1 MHESTNRPASEPRSA
16 RQAGASGTSRR
27 AFLRNSSLIVA
38 GGAIAAGQLP
48 IARAANSFGSDTIKV
63 GLVGCGG
70 RGTGATIQALN
81 TSGGEVKVVAL
92 ADAFADRVQ
101 LAYRTIKGRH
111 EEKVDVP
118 KERQF
123 VGFDAY
129 KELLKTDCDVV
140 ILATPPGFRP
150 LHFEAA
156 VAAGKHVFA
165 EKPVAVDAAGVRK
178 FLAAA
183 EEAKKKNLAVG
194 VGLQR
199 RHEPK
204 YKETIKALQDGEI
217 GDIVLARAY
226 WNGQTPWVKLRQEGQ
241 SELEYQ
247 MRNWY
252 YFTWLCGDHIVEQH
266 IHNLDVI
273 NWLKNGYPVSAQGQ
287 GGCEVRKG
295 KEYGEIFDH
304 HFVEFT
310 YGDGTVMMSQCR
322 HIPGCWNAVAEH
334 GHGTKGYA
342 DISGSKIYDAA
353 GKMKWNFADRGG
365 DGHQQE
371 HHDLFADLR
380 AGRVPNEAEWGAKST
395 MTAILGRMATYSGK
409 VIKWDD
415 AINSEI
421 VISPVE
427 KIMSFDGEPPVKP
440 NADGSYNLPVPG
452 KTRVV

>member
-1 MHESTNRPASEPRSA
+1 MQRPTDSSTRS
-16 RQAGASGTSRR
+16 STSRR
-27 AFLRNSSLIVA
+27 TFLRNSSLLVA
-38 GGAIAAGQLP
+38 GASLASQVNIAK
-48 IARAANSFGSDTIKV
+48 AAHSFGSDTIKV

-70 RGTGATIQALN
+70 RGTGAAIQALN

-101 LAYRTIKGRH
+101 VAYRTIKGQH
-111 EEKVDVP
+111 ENKIDVP

-123 VGFDAY
+123 VGFEAY
-129 KELLKTDCDVV
+129 KELLKTDCDIV

-156 VAAGKHVFA
+156 IAAGKHVFA
-165 EKPVAVDAAGVRK
+165 EKPVAVDGAGVRK
-178 FLAAA
+178 FLAAN
-183 EEAKKKNLAVG
+183 EEAKKKNLAVAI
-194 VGLQR
+194 GLQR
-199 RHEPK
+199 RHERK
-204 YKETIKALQDGEI
+204 YMETVKAIQDGAI

-241 SELEYQ
+241 SEMEYQ

-273 NWLKNGYPVSAQGQ
+273 NWIKNGYPVSAQGQ

-322 HIPGCWNAVAEH
+322 HIPGCWNAVAEYV
-334 GHGTKGYA
+334 HGTKGRS
-342 DISGSKIYDAA
+342 DVSGSKIYDADD
-353 GKMKWNFADRGG
+353 KIIHNFADLGG

-380 AGRVPNEAEWGAKST
+380 AGRIAQEGEWGAMST
-395 MTAILGRMATYSGK
+395 MTAILGRLATYSGK
-409 VIKWDD
+409 VIKFDE
-415 AINSEI
+415 ALNSN
-421 VISPVE
+421 VVVSPVD
-427 KIMSFDGEPPVKP
+427 KFTGLDDEPPVKP
-440 NADGSYNLPVPG
+440 REDGSYALPVPG
-452 KTRVV
+452 QTKVV